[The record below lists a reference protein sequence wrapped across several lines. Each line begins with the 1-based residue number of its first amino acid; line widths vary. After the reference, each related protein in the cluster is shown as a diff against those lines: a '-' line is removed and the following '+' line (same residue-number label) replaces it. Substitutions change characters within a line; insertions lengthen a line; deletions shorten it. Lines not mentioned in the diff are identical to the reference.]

1 MIYRRPISLVV
12 PDPQSLTEKTKE
24 TDRKLKNNRHLLTGQ
39 SIPGAHPVGEGLQGV
54 FHAHRPQGGLL
65 RKSDPFHVVQYF
77 QEANQ

>member
-1 MIYRRPISLVV
+1 MTHVGVDHADLVV
-12 PDPQSLTEKTKE
+12 FV
-24 TDRKLKNNRHLLTGQ
+24 
-39 SIPGAHPVGEGLQGV
+39 GAHPVGEGLQGV